1 MFLLF
6 FIGVER
12 ERERGEREILEFFK
26 VKRLLLVSIS
36 GYLS

>member
-12 ERERGEREILEFFK
+12 ERGGGEILEFFK
-26 VKRLLLVSIS
+26 VKRLMLVSIS

>member
-12 ERERGEREILEFFK
+12 ERGGGREILEFFK
-26 VKRLLLVSIS
+26 VKRLMLVSIS